1 MHCYFKP
8 VIELV
13 VAELVTELAV
23 TEHVVA
29 EPCRSVAEVSKYR
42 SIEMFS
48 SLEVA
53 IMPFPSSASG
63 NKMRSRAVPEVVA
76 EFTVA
81 EPAEASK
88 HGY

>member
-23 TEHVVA
+23 TEHV
-29 EPCRSVAEVSKYR
+29 
-42 SIEMFS
+42 EMFS
-48 SLEVA
+48 SLEVT

-63 NKMRSRAVPEVVA
+63 NKMCSRAVPEVL
-76 EFTVA
+76 EGTSSTQHITK
-81 EPAEASK
+81 P
-88 HGY
+88 